1 MSRLLYILALLL
13 GLSQARAQ
21 ITNTGLPIGITEGAI
36 LSSGDI
42 TSQGTLTNNGL
53 LSLSGNLSL
62 STYSGQGNVS
72 LRGEEQLLDFGGDVT
87 VGVLTTEGPQLKTF
101 EHGVTVNESLTLTN
115 GWLTSGNNDFLIS
128 DGATVGLGSD
138 ASYVQGR
145 LIRRGS
151 TSMLFPVGVNNVY
164 TPLTLLQSGGS
175 TADIAVSVTGESTD
189 GLVGRGL
196 DRLSNVRYWDISS
209 ESVDYAGAQVQLALR
224 NEDVVTD
231 IAEVAMAY
239 TPEGSDL
246 FRAIE
251 GTSVTGTLEDG
262 LVTSGGIV
270 PPGRLAIGRF
280 FDETLRVSDSLA
292 LVALYEETEGGAWA
306 NTSGWRTTLLD
317 EWFGV
322 GLVDKRVDEIDL
334 SSNNLKGALSEAS
347 IPRLSELSTLDLS
360 ENEITVLPNLD
371 GLSKLTT
378 VDVSNNSLD
387 FSSLENQSQLSIME
401 YAPQSLALSNITA
414 VAELGDPIGLSRV
427 IGGSS
432 NAYTWQ
438 KDGQDITSG
447 SGGVFEI
454 ASALVE
460 DEGAYSAQVAN
471 SRVPDLTL
479 TTQPVDFF
487 VSSLERDRRALLALY
502 DSTNGS
508 GWQDPLGAEI
518 RGWDQ
523 DTDISEWSYVQLNAS
538 GVRVEQLNLNAIGM
552 IGPVPPMM
560 TAMTFLREMNM
571 ANNELTELPR
581 LANISG
587 LQTLDVT
594 SNRLGFDAIQPN
606 LTIPNFSFSPQR
618 LLAEEATIK
627 VPQGTPYTFGFPAGG
642 EGLRYRWFHNGAE
655 LTEEKSATLTIDS
668 VNFEDMGDYRLVVT
682 DQLIATQNP
691 SFRLETGDQELLAT
705 SNISGSV
712 RSIEGQ
718 TITEGEVTLWGIRP
732 LGTAYDSVGT
742 YAYSGNQY
750 LIPNVVLGDYIHWV
764 IGDLTQHLPSYYRN
778 SFTWSAADTVELR
791 QNVSGQDITM
801 IDSPVDLV
809 PDPANDNTINGV
821 LELDTDNFPPGT
833 FNEGNRTLARRRVRR
848 AGCGFSR
855 ALFVDRGAD
864 EEVFELIYYTLTDE
878 NGNFEAQNLPDGFYR
893 LQIEY
898 PGVPMD
904 PNSFVEF
911 ELGGGGTID
920 QNTLNLTAEVKPD
933 GVVVTKVEE
942 TGIYRNYFKDLNVF
956 PNPADDYLEITYE
969 RLNTDGIMVQVMDLN
984 GAIQIEQEIPKGF
997 DQRVELEVIHLTPG
1011 IYIMTFMDMEQGVRS
1026 ITSLKFIIER

>member
-21 ITNTGLPIGITEGAI
+21 ITNTGLPISITEGAI

-62 STYSGQGNVS
+62 GTYSGQGNVS
-72 LRGEEQLLDFGGDVT
+72 LRGEDQLLDFGGDVT
-87 VGVLTTEGPQLKTF
+87 VDVLTTDGPRLKTF
-101 EHGVTVNESLTLTN
+101 QHGVAINEVLNLTH
-115 GWLTSGNNDFLIS
+115 GWLTTGTNDFLIGE
-128 DGATVGLGSD
+128 GASLSLGSD
-138 ASYVQGR
+138 SSYVEGKLTRQ
-145 LIRRGS
+145 GS
-151 TSMLFPVGVNNVY
+151 TSMLFPIGVNSVY

-175 TADIAVSVTGESTD
+175 TADISVSVTGESPD
-189 GLVGRGL
+189 GLIGRGL
-196 DRLSNVRYWDISS
+196 VRLSNARYWDITS
-209 ESVDYAGAQVQLALR
+209 ETADFAGAQVQLAVR

-231 IAEVAMAY
+231 LAEVAMAY
-239 TPEGSDL
+239 APEDADL

-262 LVTSGGIV
+262 VVTSAGIV

-280 FDETLRVSDSLA
+280 FDEALRVSDSLA
-292 LVALYEETEGGAWA
+292 LVALYEETVGSSWSNSE
-306 NTSGWRTTLLD
+306 GWRTTLLD

-322 GLVDKRVDEIDL
+322 GVLDKRVAAIDL
-334 SSNNLKGALSEAS
+334 SSNNLRGGTLDATL
-347 IPRLSELSTLDLS
+347 PLLSELSALDLS

-378 VDVSNNSLD
+378 VDVSNNLLD
-387 FSSLENQSQLSIME
+387 FSSLENQSQLNIMN
-401 YAPQSLALSNITA
+401 YAPQSLALSSITA

-427 IGGSS
+427 VGGGS
-432 NAYTWQ
+432 NTYTWQ
-438 KDGQDITSG
+438 KDGQDITG
-447 SGGVFEI
+447 DAGGVFEI

-552 IGPVPPMM
+552 VGPVPPMM
-560 TAMTFLREMNM
+560 TAMTFLREVNM
-571 ANNELTELPR
+571 ASNELTGLPR

-606 LTIPNFSFSPQR
+606 LAIPNFSFSPQR

-642 EGLRYRWFHNGAE
+642 ESLRYRWFYNGAE

-705 SNISGSV
+705 ANISGSV

-718 TITEGEVTLWGIRP
+718 PITEGEVTLWGIRP
-732 LGTAYDSVGT
+732 QANPYDSVGT
-742 YAYSGNQY
+742 YALNGDEY
-750 LIPNVVLGDYIHWV
+750 LIPDVVLGDYIHWV
-764 IGDLTQHLPSYYRN
+764 IGDLSQHLPSYFEN
-778 SFTWSAADTVELR
+778 SFTWSLADTVQLR

-801 IDSPVDLV
+801 IDSPIDLV
-809 PDPANDNTINGV
+809 PDPANDNTIYGF
-821 LELDTDNFPPGT
+821 LELDSDNFPPGT
-833 FNEGNRTLARRRVRR
+833 FGGRTLARRRVRR

-855 ALFVDRGAD
+855 ARFVDRGED
-864 EEVFELIYYTLTDE
+864 DVVFELVYYTLTDDD
-878 NGNFEAQNLPDGFYR
+878 GNFVAENLPDGLYR
-893 LQIEY
+893 VQIEF
-898 PGVPMD
+898 PGIPMD
-904 PNSFVEF
+904 PNSFIEF

-920 QNTLNLTAEVKPD
+920 QNTINLAAEVKPT
-933 GVVVTKVEE
+933 GIEVTKIEE
-942 TGIYRNYFKDLNVF
+942 TGIYRNYFKNLNVF
-956 PNPADDYLEITYE
+956 PNPADDYLTITYD
-969 RLNTDGIMVQVMDLN
+969 RLNTEGILMQVMDLN
-984 GAIQIEQEIPKGF
+984 GALQLEQQIPQGF
-997 DQRVELEVIHLTPG
+997 NKQVQLEVDNLKPG
-1011 IYIMTFMDMEQGVRS
+1011 LYIMTFMDRAKGEVS
-1026 ITSLKFIIER
+1026 ITSLKFIIRR